1 MLVGRKARGLRQG
14 IRLALSSAKVHTSF
28 FIYYFTRRNHSQD
41 ISLRNAV
48 DRPFTPPI
56 HVLIL
61 PSKLPLD
68 FRLHFRDLD
77 EEYMVCRVGTSP
89 MSPAHWCLSPK
100 NGGSLPDHMNLLVM
114 SEAMSDVCRT
124 L

>member
-1 MLVGRKARGLRQG
+1 MGAIRTSWYESTWFKAGYSPSFVFCSGAYGL
-14 IRLALSSAKVHTSF
+14 LYYKSTSLN
-28 FIYYFTRRNHSQD
+28 RSQD

-48 DRPFTPPI
+48 DRPFAPPI

-77 EEYMVCRVGTSP
+77 EEYMVRR
-89 MSPAHWCLSPK
+89 A
-100 NGGSLPDHMNLLVM
+100 GSSLVRL
-114 SEAMSDVCRT
+114 AG
-124 L
+124 